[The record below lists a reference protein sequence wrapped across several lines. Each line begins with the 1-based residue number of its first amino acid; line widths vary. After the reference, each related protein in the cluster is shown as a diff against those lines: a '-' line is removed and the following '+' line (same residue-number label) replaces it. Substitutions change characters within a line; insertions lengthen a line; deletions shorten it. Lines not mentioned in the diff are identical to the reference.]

1 MSSEIA
7 KAIKDAQ
14 NVAKVGNPLDDE
26 MEEPKESKA
35 IRVEHGVN
43 DTFEIPF
50 NDTYRKFNRY
60 AINKMILW
68 YDKNNSVNVDE
79 DGDESMRK
87 HAFHGRGGRG
97 GGRGKGRGGYHN
109 NHNRRNGKRFSTQE
123 YMDNKRAKHVQEASS
138 SKPTLK
144 EVIDAGNA
152 EGARELAKFK
162 KNMAEKQL
170 EEEIA
175 NKVLEK
181 NKLIKDHEGKF
192 IDSPESY
199 NMPDDKVFV
208 NNKGPQDA
216 VGEWIPLKKFKDII
230 REQFL
235 VNHRF
240 EEK

>member
-1 MSSEIA
+1 M
-7 KAIKDAQ
+7 K
-14 NVAKVGNPLDDE
+14 G
-26 MEEPKESKA
+26 
-35 IRVEHGVN
+35 
-43 DTFEIPF
+43 
-50 NDTYRKFNRY
+50 
-60 AINKMILW
+60 KM
-68 YDKNNSVNVDE
+68 
-79 DGDESMRK
+79 
-87 HAFHGRGGRG
+87 
-97 GGRGKGRGGYHN
+97 
-109 NHNRRNGKRFSTQE
+109 
-123 YMDNKRAKHVQEASS
+123 
-138 SKPTLK
+138 
-144 EVIDAGNA
+144 
-152 EGARELAKFK
+152 ARELAKFK
-162 KNMAEKQL
+162 KTMAEKQL
-170 EEEIA
+170 DEEIA

>member
-1 MSSEIA
+1 
-7 KAIKDAQ
+7 
-14 NVAKVGNPLDDE
+14 
-26 MEEPKESKA
+26 
-35 IRVEHGVN
+35 
-43 DTFEIPF
+43 
-50 NDTYRKFNRY
+50 
-60 AINKMILW
+60 
-68 YDKNNSVNVDE
+68 
-79 DGDESMRK
+79 
-87 HAFHGRGGRG
+87 
-97 GGRGKGRGGYHN
+97 
-109 NHNRRNGKRFSTQE
+109 
-123 YMDNKRAKHVQEASS
+123 MDNKRAKHVQEASS

-162 KNMAEKQL
+162 KTLAEKQL
-170 EEEIA
+170 DEEIA

-216 VGEWIPLKKFKDII
+216 VGEWIPLNKFKNII